1 MGAASWIA
9 MMQTNPTHPSTVN
22 EAGLS
27 TLRECLRGELSATE
41 TYEFAL
47 SHLSHAHSALISH
60 VGIHPVLQQILVSH
74 AVRADRL
81 GEHLRRMG
89 AEATASSGV
98 WGVFAKAVQ
107 AGADI
112 LGDAT
117 ALAALKAGED
127 HGLRIY
133 LEAVQQCDAPTR
145 GLIETLLLPEQRRT
159 QELCSSLKEYVNAP
173 S

>member
-1 MGAASWIA
+1 
-9 MMQTNPTHPSTVN
+9 VN
-22 EAGLS
+22 EAS
-27 TLRECLRGELSATE
+27 IERLRECLRGELSATE

-47 SHLSHAHSALISH
+47 SHLSHVGSHSALISH

-74 AVRADRL
+74 AVRAERL
-81 GEHLRRMG
+81 GEHLRTMG

-98 WGVFAKAVQ
+98 WGVFAKIMQ
-107 AGADI
+107 AGADL

-145 GLIETLLLPEQRRT
+145 GFIETLLLPEQRRT
-159 QELCSSLKEYVNAP
+159 HELCSSLKKYVNAP